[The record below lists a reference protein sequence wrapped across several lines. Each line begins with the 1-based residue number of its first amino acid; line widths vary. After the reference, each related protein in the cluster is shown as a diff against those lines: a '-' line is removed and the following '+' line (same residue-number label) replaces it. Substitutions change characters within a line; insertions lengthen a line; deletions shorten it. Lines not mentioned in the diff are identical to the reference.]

1 MNKLKKDNV
10 LNFPSKMTEIEREV
24 EAIVFAAAEPLSI
37 ETIET
42 KISKNTDVLKILQKL
57 QTFYT
62 NRGINLVCISNKWS
76 FRTAQNLSSLMSQQK
91 TVEKKLSKAAIE
103 TLAIIV
109 YHQPVTRAEIEEIRG
124 VAFGTNTLEILMELN
139 WVKPQGRKDIP
150 GKPIQYGTT
159 DDFLSHFN
167 LQKLSDLP
175 TVDELGTAGLI
186 DTSSVDAS
194 IFGTGKFYKEKQED
208 NEAEES
214 VDAVDTAKA
223 ELDTLVNNEATLSEE
238 FKEKT
243 AVIFEAAVKSKLSD
257 EIDRL
262 ETQYKEE
269 LAEEVSSTK
278 SELVEKVDSYLNYVV
293 ENWIKENEIA
303 IENGLRTEIAEGF
316 MDKLKDLF
324 TESYIQVPESK
335 VDLVDELAEQVEELE
350 TKLNETTQ
358 KVIDQSG
365 EIEEMTKDRIINES
379 ASDLADTQVE
389 KLKSLVNDLD
399 FENEEKFKE
408 KVDTIKEAHFSQET
422 GSSDES
428 PMIEEDGHDEVMET
442 SPNMERYVSTLK
454 KTVSKN

>member
-1 MNKLKKDNV
+1 MNKLKKHNV
-10 LNFPSKMTEIEREV
+10 LNFPLKMTEIEREV

-208 NEAEES
+208 
-214 VDAVDTAKA
+214 K
-223 ELDTLVNNEATLSEE
+223 
-238 FKEKT
+238 
-243 AVIFEAAVKSKLSD
+243 
-257 EIDRL
+257 
-262 ETQYKEE
+262 
-269 LAEEVSSTK
+269 
-278 SELVEKVDSYLNYVV
+278 
-293 ENWIKENEIA
+293 KENIYSD
-303 IENGLRTEIAEGF
+303 I
-316 MDKLKDLF
+316 
-324 TESYIQVPESK
+324 
-335 VDLVDELAEQVEELE
+335 DEM
-350 TKLNETTQ
+350 LN
-358 KVIDQSG
+358 
-365 EIEEMTKDRIINES
+365 
-379 ASDLADTQVE
+379 
-389 KLKSLVNDLD
+389 
-399 FENEEKFKE
+399 
-408 KVDTIKEAHFSQET
+408 
-422 GSSDES
+422 
-428 PMIEEDGHDEVMET
+428 
-442 SPNMERYVSTLK
+442 STLK
-454 KTVSKN
+454 PESDE

>member
-10 LNFPSKMTEIEREV
+10 LNFPSKMTETQREV

-57 QTFYT
+57 QIFYT

-109 YHQPVTRAEIEEIRG
+109 YHQPVTRVEIEEIRG

-167 LQKLSDLP
+167 LQKISDLP

-208 NEAEES
+208 
-214 VDAVDTAKA
+214 K
-223 ELDTLVNNEATLSEE
+223 
-238 FKEKT
+238 
-243 AVIFEAAVKSKLSD
+243 
-257 EIDRL
+257 
-262 ETQYKEE
+262 
-269 LAEEVSSTK
+269 
-278 SELVEKVDSYLNYVV
+278 
-293 ENWIKENEIA
+293 KENIYSD
-303 IENGLRTEIAEGF
+303 I
-316 MDKLKDLF
+316 
-324 TESYIQVPESK
+324 
-335 VDLVDELAEQVEELE
+335 DEM
-350 TKLNETTQ
+350 LN
-358 KVIDQSG
+358 
-365 EIEEMTKDRIINES
+365 
-379 ASDLADTQVE
+379 
-389 KLKSLVNDLD
+389 
-399 FENEEKFKE
+399 
-408 KVDTIKEAHFSQET
+408 
-422 GSSDES
+422 
-428 PMIEEDGHDEVMET
+428 
-442 SPNMERYVSTLK
+442 STLK
-454 KTVSKN
+454 PESDE

>member
-10 LNFPSKMTEIEREV
+10 LNFPSKMTKIEREV

-57 QTFYT
+57 QTFYA

-208 NEAEES
+208 
-214 VDAVDTAKA
+214 K
-223 ELDTLVNNEATLSEE
+223 
-238 FKEKT
+238 
-243 AVIFEAAVKSKLSD
+243 
-257 EIDRL
+257 
-262 ETQYKEE
+262 
-269 LAEEVSSTK
+269 
-278 SELVEKVDSYLNYVV
+278 
-293 ENWIKENEIA
+293 KENIYSD
-303 IENGLRTEIAEGF
+303 I
-316 MDKLKDLF
+316 
-324 TESYIQVPESK
+324 
-335 VDLVDELAEQVEELE
+335 DEM
-350 TKLNETTQ
+350 LN
-358 KVIDQSG
+358 
-365 EIEEMTKDRIINES
+365 
-379 ASDLADTQVE
+379 
-389 KLKSLVNDLD
+389 
-399 FENEEKFKE
+399 
-408 KVDTIKEAHFSQET
+408 
-422 GSSDES
+422 
-428 PMIEEDGHDEVMET
+428 
-442 SPNMERYVSTLK
+442 STLK
-454 KTVSKN
+454 PESEE